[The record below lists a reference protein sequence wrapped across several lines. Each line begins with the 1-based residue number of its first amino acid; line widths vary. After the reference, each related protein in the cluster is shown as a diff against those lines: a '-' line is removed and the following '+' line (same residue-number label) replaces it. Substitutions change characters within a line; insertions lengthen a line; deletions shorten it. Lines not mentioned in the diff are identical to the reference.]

1 MNRIQLPAFLFI
13 ALSCLCCQPK
23 NNVQTGTIEEI
34 DPSLREIIY
43 PEAKVEVIAE
53 GFEWSE
59 GPLWIEDQKLLLF
72 TDVPKNTIYSWT
84 EEKGAEVYLTPSGFT
99 GSSSPNGNEPGA
111 NGLTLNNKGELLL
124 CQHGDRRVARMNT
137 STEKPSASFT
147 SIAYNYQGKKFNSPN
162 DLTFYNG
169 DVYFTDPPYG
179 LAADSLREIPFQGVY
194 KATANG
200 NVHLLIDSLTRPNG
214 IAFSPDH
221 KKMYVANSD
230 PDKARWYVY
239 EMSDSLTILGGR
251 ILYDATSSTQ
261 TEKGLPD
268 GLKVDSKGNIFASGP
283 GGIWIFNNTGTLIGK
298 VKLPEATSNCALST
312 DEKTLYLTSD
322 MYLLRL
328 KLK

>member
-1 MNRIQLPAFLFI
+1 MNRIQLPTLI
-13 ALSCLCCQPK
+13 VIILSCLGCQPK
-23 NNVQTGTIEEI
+23 DSVQTGSIERI
-34 DPSLREIIY
+34 DPSLDEIIL
-43 PEAKVEVIAE
+43 PGAVVEMIAE

-59 GPLWIEDQKLLLF
+59 GPLWVENQKMLLF
-72 TDVPKNTIYSWT
+72 TDVPKNTIYKWT
-84 EEKGAEVYLTPSGFT
+84 EEKGAEVYLTPSGHT
-99 GSSSPNGNEPGA
+99 GPDPISNESGA
-111 NGLTLNNKGELLL
+111 NGLALNDKGELLL
-124 CQHGDRRVARMNT
+124 CQHGDRKVARMN
-137 STEKPSASFT
+137 SAIEQPSPYFT
-147 SIAYNYQGKKFNSPN
+147 SIASVYNGKRFNSPN

-169 DVYFTDPPYG
+169 DVFFTDPPYG

-194 KATANG
+194 KVTARG
-200 NVHLLIDSLTRPNG
+200 NVLLLIDSLTRPNG

-239 EMSDSLTILGGR
+239 EMSDSSTILSGK
-251 ILYDATSSTQ
+251 ILYDATSFTK

-268 GLKVDSKGNIFASGP
+268 GLKVDSKGNLFATGP
-283 GGIWIFNNTGTLIGK
+283 GGAWIFNATGSLIGK
-298 VKLPEATSNCALST
+298 VKLPEATANCALST

>member
-1 MNRIQLPAFLFI
+1 MNSTQLPTLIVIILSFLG
-13 ALSCLCCQPK
+13 CQPK
-23 NNVQTGTIEEI
+23 NSVQTGSIERI
-34 DPSLREIIY
+34 DPSMDEIIF
-43 PEAKVEVIAE
+43 PGAVVEMIAE

-59 GPLWIEDQKLLLF
+59 GPLWIENQKMLLF
-72 TDVPKNTIYSWT
+72 TDVPKNTIYKWT
-84 EEKGAEVYLTPSGFT
+84 EEKGAEVYLTPSGHT
-99 GSSSPNGNEPGA
+99 GPDPISNEPGA
-111 NGLTLNNKGELLL
+111 NGLALNDKGELLL
-124 CQHGDRRVARMNT
+124 CQHGDRKVAQMN
-137 STEKPSASFT
+137 STIEQPSPYFT
-147 SIAYNYQGKKFNSPN
+147 SIASVYDGKRFNSPN

-179 LAADSLREIPFQGVY
+179 LTADSLREIPFQGVY
-194 KATANG
+194 KVTARG
-200 NVHLLIDSLTRPNG
+200 KVLLLIDSLTRPNG

-239 EMSDSLTILGGR
+239 EMSDSSTILSGK
-251 ILYDATSSTQ
+251 ILYDATSSTK

-268 GLKVDSKGNIFASGP
+268 GLKVDSKGNLFATGP
-283 GGIWIFNNTGTLIGK
+283 GGAWIFNAAGSLIGK
-298 VKLPEATSNCALST
+298 VKLPEATSNCALSK

>member
-1 MNRIQLPAFLFI
+1 MNRIQLLTLVVI
-13 ALSCLCCQPK
+13 ILSCLCCQHK
-23 NNVQTGTIEEI
+23 DTVQTGSIERI
-34 DPSLREIIY
+34 DPSLDEIIS
-43 PEAKVEVIAE
+43 PDARVEIIAE

-59 GPLWIEDQKLLLF
+59 GPLWIENQKMLLF
-72 TDVPKNTIYSWT
+72 TDVPKNTIYKWT
-84 EEKGAEVYLTPSGFT
+84 EEKGAEVYLTPSGHT
-99 GSSSPNGNEPGA
+99 GHDPISNEKGA

-124 CQHGDRRVARMNT
+124 CQHGDRKVARMN
-137 STEKPSASFT
+137 STIEQPSASFT
-147 SIAYNYQGKKFNSPN
+147 SIASVYQGKRFNSPN

-179 LAADSLREIPFQGVY
+179 LAADSLKEIPFQGVY
-194 KATANG
+194 KVTASG
-200 NVHLLIDSLTRPNG
+200 NVSLLIDSLTRPNG

-239 EMSDSLTILGGR
+239 EMSDSLTILSGK

-261 TEKGLPD
+261 SEKGLPD
-268 GLKVDSKGNIFASGP
+268 GLKVDSKGILFATGP
-283 GGIWIFNNTGTLIGK
+283 GGVWIFNAAGSLIGK
-298 VKLPEATSNCALST
+298 IKLPEATSNCALST

>member
-1 MNRIQLPAFLFI
+1 MNRIQLPGLI
-13 ALSCLCCQPK
+13 AIILSCLCCQPK
-23 NNVQTGTIEEI
+23 ERIQTGTIERI
-34 DPSLREIIY
+34 DPSVD
-43 PEAKVEVIAE
+43 KVISPGTAVEMISE

-59 GPLWIEDQKLLLF
+59 GPLWIENQKMLLF
-72 TDVPKNTIYSWT
+72 TDVPKNTIYKWT
-84 EEKGAEVYLTPSGFT
+84 EEKGVEVYLTPSGLT
-99 GSSSPNGNEPGA
+99 GPGPASKEPGA
-111 NGLTLNNKGELLL
+111 NGLALNNKGELLL
-124 CQHGDRRVARMNT
+124 CQHGDRRIARMNT
-137 STEKPSASFT
+137 SIEQPSPSFT
-147 SIAYNYQGKKFNSPN
+147 AMASGYQGKRFNSPN

-179 LAADSLREIPFQGVY
+179 LAADSLKEIPFQGVY
-194 KATANG
+194 KATSSG
-200 NVHLLIDSLTRPNG
+200 NVLLLIDSLTRPNG

-239 EMSDSLTILGGR
+239 EMSDLATIKSGK
-251 ILYDATSSTQ
+251 ILYDATSSTK

-268 GLKVDSKGNIFASGP
+268 GLKVDSQGNIFATGP
-283 GGIWIFNNTGTLIGK
+283 GGVWIFNNTGALIGK
-298 VKLPEATSNCALST
+298 IKLPEATSNCALST